1 LSFPP
6 DFCEEFYNFWFICF
20 RATSEKIF
28 AKAILKITLNEKV
41 YPAMATVKKYVLT
54 EQIDARNHLKQLEH
68 ESEPDENQIAKIS
81 EIVGKLTKKL
91 KMKKLNR
98 N

>member
-1 LSFPP
+1 MS
-6 DFCEEFYNFWFICF
+6 
-20 RATSEKIF
+20 
-28 AKAILKITLNEKV
+28 
-41 YPAMATVKKYVLT
+41 TVKKYVLT

-91 KMKKLNR
+91 KMKKLTR